1 MSRQLDTKLGGL
13 KMPTKQDLFISHA
26 TADKERY
33 VLPLTD
39 VLTNRGVTF
48 WLDTFE
54 IGWGDNFVIK
64 INEGLR
70 KSRFMLLCLSNNLNV
85 AGKFCPV
92 PKHTEKQQIPR
103 SHGFRDPEVV
113 RVGRTHLPVAYP
125 RSDLTSLRYP
135 SPPRLRITG
144 RLMPV

>member
-1 MSRQLDTKLGGL
+1 MHRIRLIYEQIEEAKRFLLEGTVLKLRLSLILLD
-13 KMPTKQDLFISHA
+13 
-26 TADKERY
+26 
-33 VLPLTD
+33 
-39 VLTNRGVTF
+39 
-48 WLDTFE
+48 
-54 IGWGDNFVIK
+54 
-64 INEGLR
+64 
-70 KSRFMLLCLSNNLNV
+70 LNV
-85 AGKFCPV
+85 AGKSCPV

-144 RLMPV
+144 RLTPV

>member
-1 MSRQLDTKLGGL
+1 MSYKPKKLG
-13 KMPTKQDLFISHA
+13 HA
-26 TADKERY
+26 
-33 VLPLTD
+33 
-39 VLTNRGVTF
+39 N
-48 WLDTFE
+48 
-54 IGWGDNFVIK
+54 IFVR
-64 INEGLR
+64 NAEHAR
-70 KSRFMLLCLSNNLNV
+70 DWYDLNV
-85 AGKFCPV
+85 AGKSCPV

-144 RLMPV
+144 RLTPV

>member
-1 MSRQLDTKLGGL
+1 MGGRERVY
-13 KMPTKQDLFISHA
+13 HA
-26 TADKERY
+26 GYSYETFL
-33 VLPLTD
+33 VVT
-39 VLTNRGVTF
+39 TNAVAAAM
-48 WLDTFE
+48 LSE
-54 IGWGDNFVIK
+54 QHA
-64 INEGLR
+64 R
-70 KSRFMLLCLSNNLNV
+70 KYLNV
-85 AGKFCPV
+85 AGKSCPV

-144 RLMPV
+144 RLTPV

>member
-1 MSRQLDTKLGGL
+1 MTDDERFKKWSEDIWTIHDHITTADLSRRIHNEVGAIIRNNPRLWRSNNSFYGWMASIYEDSVLMAIRRQLD
-13 KMPTKQDLFISHA
+13 I
-26 TADKERY
+26 
-33 VLPLTD
+33 
-39 VLTNRGVTF
+39 
-48 WLDTFE
+48 
-54 IGWGDNFVIK
+54 
-64 INEGLR
+64 
-70 KSRFMLLCLSNNLNV
+70 NNLNV
-85 AGKFCPV
+85 AGKSCPV

-144 RLMPV
+144 RLTPV